1 VTGLSL
7 YGQELHGTL
16 PMEIALLE
24 HLQVLDLGVRK
35 HFFVARLS

>member
-1 VTGLSL
+1 MTGLSL

-24 HLQVLDLGVRK
+24 HLQVLDLGVSE
-35 HFFVARLS
+35 HVFVALS